1 VPRTT
6 STESLVARRDGL
18 LGRHTR
24 LFYER
29 PVHLVRGEGA
39 YVFDAEGR
47 RYVDLYNNI
56 PVVGHCNPRVV
67 AALTEQAAKLVIHGR
82 YLDETILDYAERLLG
97 VHAEGID
104 RVVFTCT
111 GTEAN
116 EVAMQM
122 ARLVSAGRGF
132 ICSNHAY
139 HGHTDLVGMLTKA
152 PLRGRADVRAFQFP
166 DLYRPQA
173 PGLTDD
179 EVCERAIG
187 EVQSAIDDFAA
198 EGVPLAGMVL
208 CPIFAN
214 EGLPWIPAGF
224 MAKAAAVVREAGG
237 VVIFDE
243 VQAGFCRTGRFWGYE
258 STGVVPDIVTMGK
271 PIGNGLP
278 LGACAAGAEFVDL
291 FRERARYFNTFAST
305 ALHGA
310 VGLAVLDELQDR
322 RLDEHAAAIGSH
334 LKIGIEAIAAPYE
347 RVGAIRQRGL
357 FLGIERIT
365 DRDSRTPDPH
375 AARAACEALKDR
387 GFLTATD
394 GAFNNLVKVRPPLVI
409 DQMQADLFLEA
420 FADVLAAE
428 GV

>member
-1 VPRTT
+1 M
-6 STESLVARRDGL
+6 SKESLVARRDDL
-18 LGRHTR
+18 LGQHTR

-39 YVFDAEGR
+39 YVFDVDGR
-47 RYVDLYNNI
+47 RYLDLYNNV

-67 AALTEQAAKLVIHGR
+67 DAMARQAATLVIHSR

-122 ARLVSAGRGF
+122 ARLVSGGAGF
-132 ICSNHAY
+132 ICSDHAY
-139 HGHTDLVGMLTKA
+139 HGHTDLVGTLTRA
-152 PLRGRADVRAFQFP
+152 PRRGRANVHAFQFP
-166 DLYRPQA
+166 DVYRPQE
-173 PGLTDD
+173 PGMTED
-179 EVCERAIG
+179 EVCERALS
-187 EVQSAIDDFAA
+187 EVRSAIDDFAA
-198 EGVPLAGMVL
+198 EGVRLAGMLL

-214 EGLPWIPAGF
+214 EGLPWVPARF
-224 MAKAAAVVREAGG
+224 LREAAALVREAGG

-243 VQAGFCRTGRFWGYE
+243 VQAGFCRTGRFWGYA

-271 PIGNGLP
+271 PMGNGLP
-278 LGACAAGAEFVDL
+278 LGACAARADFVDL
-291 FRERARYFNTFAST
+291 FRARTRYFNTFAST

-310 VGLAVLDELQDR
+310 VGLAVLDELEER
-322 RLDEHAAAIGSH
+322 RLDEHAAALGAH
-334 LKIGIEAIAAPYE
+334 LKSGIEGMVAPHD
-347 RVGAIRQRGL
+347 RFGAIRQRGL
-357 FLGIERIT
+357 FLQIECIT
-365 DRDSRTPDPH
+365 DRTSRAPDPQ

-394 GAFNNLVKVRPPLVI
+394 GAFGNLVKVRPPLVI
-409 DQMQADLFLEA
+409 DQLQADLFLEA
-420 FADVLAAE
+420 FAELLATE
-428 GV
+428 GVR